1 MGRQRG
7 QGHQAQSRGGR
18 GVRHGRG
25 QRAARRGYRGITRT
39 AEYGG
44 GVLSG
49 DGNTGEGKVV
59 REDSCNHHTTAVD
72 THEKRLEK

>member
-7 QGHQAQSRGGR
+7 QGHQVQSRGGR

-25 QRAARRGYRGITRT
+25 QRAARRGYRDFTRT
-39 AEYGG
+39 AEYDG

-59 REDSCNHHTTAVD
+59 RGVLCNHHTTAVD
-72 THEKRLEK
+72 THEERLEK